1 MTSKRRGSSRCTLT
15 DTLRANNCCSRE
27 ARVELTFDISYEAI
41 AKKGSTEAE
50 DALQLLKMIA
60 FLHCENVRFEFMK
73 HCIENA
79 AKEDEQRSADKKAAD
94 KLRAS
99 KPPITWSQ
107 WAVDLWIRCLTA
119 LYANR
124 GPDVLPQPLRD
135 GRKQR
140 ALNNKL
146 DRRIRRAM
154 QQLTQYSLATY
165 NDKADSWSMHPL
177 IHKWAQEMIKMQIGE
192 QYLWCEAAATMLCNC
207 VFIGQI
213 NEELLRQLLPHVDE
227 VRKEQA
233 KIEKRIKDKRM
244 ERMKPW
250 PVFESSFS
258 PQRAMMLAKFSIVYA
273 QNGRWADAEQLQ
285 RTVQRF
291 TVAVLG
297 FRMPNTR
304 RITKALA
311 ETLWHLGRGDDSAK
325 LLEQLVD
332 ACAEYCGPDDRETLV
347 AKHRLGESR
356 WLQGRISDAKR
367 LYEESL
373 SGLEK
378 LYGTN
383 DEDTLTVMDSLG
395 NAIRLTATDEAL
407 AKARRLHQ
415 ETVRIRTRLYGR
427 DDLKTLTSREFLY
440 SAATWREDRQ
450 DLLDAEKGMDE
461 VIEIRKVKLGREH
474 AWTLLATL
482 NQARVK
488 VCLEKFDEADE
499 LFNECLPIAERNH
512 GKEHMAI
519 LFARFCQGRMR
530 CRQRRWADARN
541 ILIDVTER
549 QKHNLQGWG
558 RDHPD
563 RLGGLLEL
571 LKAHDALGE
580 LDERDEVATE
590 ARRIFGNVAR
600 VGHPWAVK
608 LQAQT
613 EAWKK
618 QRSESALGVEE
629 KTSIDIVARDGPL
642 SSEEGLT
649 EPAKEVATAIPAA

>member
-1 MTSKRRGSSRCTLT
+1 M
-15 DTLRANNCCSRE
+15 
-27 ARVELTFDISYEAI
+27 ELTFDISYEAI

-50 DALQLLKMIA
+50 DALQLLKMIS
-60 FLHCENVRFEFMK
+60 FMHCENVRFEFMK

-79 AKEDEQRSADKKAAD
+79 EIEEKQQLGDKAAAD

-99 KPPITWSQ
+99 RPPKSWSQ
-107 WAVDLWIRCLTA
+107 WVTELLIRFSTT
-119 LYANR
+119 LYTDR
-124 GPDVLPQPLRD
+124 GPEVLPHALRD
-135 GRKQR
+135 GRRQR
-140 ALNNKL
+140 ELTDKL
-146 DRRIRRAM
+146 DMRIRRAM

-165 NDKADSWSMHPL
+165 NDKTDSWSMHPL
-177 IHKWAQEMIKMQIGE
+177 IHKWAQEMIKMQICE
-192 QYLWCEAAATMLCNC
+192 QYLWCEAAATMLCSC
-207 VFIGQI
+207 VIIGQV
-213 NEELLRQLLPHVDE
+213 NENLLRQLLPHVDE
-227 VRKEQA
+227 VRKGQA

-244 ERMKPW
+244 ERMKPL
-250 PVFESSFS
+250 PIFESSFS
-258 PQRAMMLAKFSIVYA
+258 RQRAIMWAKFSVVYA
-273 QNGRWADAEQLQ
+273 QNGRWEDAEQLQ
-285 RTVQRF
+285 STVQRF
-291 TVAVLG
+291 CVAVLG
-297 FRMPNTR
+297 FKMPNTR
-304 RITKALA
+304 RITKVLA

-332 ACAEYCGPDDRETLV
+332 ACTEYCGPEDRETLV

-378 LYGTN
+378 LCGTE

-395 NAIRLTATDEAL
+395 NAIRLFATDEAL

-415 ETVRIRTRLYGR
+415 ETVRIRTRLYGPKGS
-427 DDLKTLTSREFLY
+427 DDLRLLTSREFLY

-450 DLLDAEKGMDE
+450 DLLDAERGMDE
-461 VIEIRKVKLGREH
+461 IIEIRKVKLGREH
-474 AWTLLATL
+474 GFTLLATL

-488 VCLEKFDEADE
+488 VCLEKFDEADQ

-530 CRQRRWADARN
+530 CRQKRWADARD
-541 ILIDVTER
+541 ILINVTER
-549 QKHNLQGWG
+549 QRHTLQGWG

-571 LKAHDALGE
+571 IKAHDALGE

-590 ARRIFGNVAR
+590 ALR
-600 VGHPWAVK
+600 VFKKVTTVDHPWAIK

-613 EAWKK
+613 EEWKK
-618 QRSESALGVEE
+618 QRLNSAAAIEE
-629 KTSIDIVARDGPL
+629 TSMEIVARGGPL
-642 SSEEGLT
+642 SAEEGLT
-649 EPAKEVATAIPAA
+649 ERPKEVVTAIPAA